1 MTAEIRQ
8 LSPASPRDAEAI
20 RRLLAENALPGGDID
35 AHLGDFI
42 VAKVGDEIVGVAGL
56 EIAGD
61 AALLR
66 SVAVRHDF
74 RGSGMGRLLCER
86 ALARAKQRG
95 VKSVYLLTT
104 TAADFFKQKL
114 DFTALD
120 RSAAP
125 QAIQQTH
132 EFREAC
138 PASASLLARKL

>member
-1 MTAEIRQ
+1 VNAALRQ

-20 RRLLAENALPGGDID
+20 RRLLAQNALPRDDID

-66 SVAVRHDF
+66 SVAVRDDF

-95 VKSVYLLTT
+95 ATAIYLLTT

-125 QAIQQTH
+125 KAIQQTY

-138 PASASLLARKL
+138 PASACLLARKL